1 MGLSTKSGAIKKRKS
16 TRKTKTPI
24 DRERKMKEIDISE
37 VLERA
42 RAQLQA
48 VSDMMANDGNTGEIE
63 EELRELAADKA
74 ALASELQMSNK
85 ELKAIEKE
93 IRAAQAETSD
103 LEKANK
109 AHVKQEREQE
119 AKLQLSLDQVDAKA
133 RILTELI
140 TGHSMEG
147 QAQDTGP
154 MALRLEYEG
163 DSGTMA
169 ITPGKDGA
177 VLLQIESDTV
187 ELPEEVEVQAGSMRS
202 VFAYV
207 ASVMTGSAEEG
218 AVGSDDGVDP

>member
-1 MGLSTKSGAIKKRKS
+1 MGLSKKTGAITKKKRNS
-16 TRKTKTPI
+16 TRKTKNA
-24 DRERKMKEIDISE
+24 REISRKEVDLSE
-37 VLERA
+37 VLGRA

-48 VSDMMANDGNTGEIE
+48 VKNLMANSDNAEGIE
-63 EELRELAADKA
+63 NELHELEADKV
-74 ALASELQMSNK
+74 ALASELQKSNK
-85 ELKAIEKE
+85 ELKALEKE
-93 IRAAQAETSD
+93 IRAAQSETND

-109 AHVKQEREQE
+109 NRAKQERDQE

-133 RILTELI
+133 RILAELI
-140 TGHSMEG
+140 TGHPMEG

-163 DSGTMA
+163 NSGTMA
-169 ITPGKDGA
+169 IIPGKDGA

-207 ASVMTGSAEEG
+207 ASVMTGTVEEG
-218 AVGSDDGVDP
+218 AVGSDDGGDP